1 MSEDQIRNRIK
12 ASLATGKL
20 PGVLD
25 LAKVTS
31 LTFKLEACDTA
42 DEVATV
48 LDENRISIMKI
59 FKISEVE
66 VSSCIRDVR
75 AIGKLE

>member
-1 MSEDQIRNRIK
+1 MKIYAKSR
-12 ASLATGKL
+12 
-20 PGVLD
+20 

-48 LDENRISIMKI
+48 LEQNKSAIVKI
-59 FKISEVE
+59 FKISESE
-66 VSSCIRDVR
+66 IASCIRDVR